1 MPDFPRTAFLLGAG
15 LGTRLRPLTEN
26 CPKPLLPIAGRPMV
40 LQAMEKLRAAGTRR
54 FLINTHHCPEA
65 WTRAFPD
72 GRFGDAEVRLVHE
85 PVLLETGGGLANVA
99 GLLGPDDEDLVV
111 WNGDILSDCDI
122 AAAVTHHRANGGEA
136 TLVVREEGPNRNV
149 RVTDEGAVTDLRDRL
164 GRQDPAYQY
173 TGICVVTKAFAQ
185 GVPAT
190 IESLVEHFLRRTQ
203 ARPGSIQGFLDGSA
217 TWHDLGTVEEYEAVK
232 ARQEKPVRGA
242 IAPADAAKAHG
253 YELAA
258 GGEVL
263 KGGSGRKFH
272 RLRKPTGETAVLC
285 VYDDS
290 RPENG
295 LYGDIARVLRD
306 QVGAQVPQ
314 VLAADKDAGV
324 LVLED
329 LGDTDLWSLAQGAEF
344 PWAAFASALEQV
356 AGIHRHGVDAFAA
369 AGVPL
374 MEAFGPNLYQWERQY
389 FTDNALGG
397 RKPDRAVTDEMAS
410 LAKELMGQPVV
421 TIHRDFQSQ
430 NIMVRDG
437 AAWLVD
443 LQGLRHGCMFYDF
456 ASLAFDPYL
465 RRPDMDLW
473 RIEIEDH
480 AREVSGWKGSSDEF
494 SHLFHVA
501 ATQRLLQACGAYG
514 FLGHKK
520 GRPEY
525 LAHLPQGLRN
535 LTIAASLCGKRRIA
549 KLAEEL
555 AGAPAKVSR

>member
-1 MPDFPRTAFLLGAG
+1 MPDFPRTAFILGAG
-15 LGTRLRPLTEN
+15 LGTRLRPLTEH

-40 LQAMEKLRAAGTRR
+40 LPAMEKLRAAGTRR

-65 WTRAFPD
+65 WTQAFPE
-72 GRFGDAEVRLVHE
+72 GRFGDAEVRFVHE

-99 GLLGPDDEDLVV
+99 GLLGEDDHDLVV
-111 WNGDILSDCDI
+111 WNGDILSGCDI
-122 AAAVTHHRANGGEA
+122 AAACAHHRANGGEA
-136 TLVVREEGPNRNV
+136 TLVVREQGPNRNV
-149 RVTDEGAVTDLRDRL
+149 RITDEGVVTDLRDRL
-164 GRQDPAYQY
+164 GKTDPAYHY
-173 TGICVVTKAFAQ
+173 AGICLVTKSFAQ

-203 ARPGSIQGFLDGSA
+203 AQPGSIQGFLDGSA
-217 TWHDLGTVEEYEAVK
+217 TWHDLGTIEEYRAVK
-232 ARQEKPVRGA
+232 AEQEKPVRGA

-272 RLRKPTGETAVLC
+272 RLRKASGETAVLC
-285 VYDDS
+285 LYDDS
-290 RPENG
+290 RPENL

-306 QVGAQVPQ
+306 GIGVQAPA

-344 PWAAFASALEQV
+344 PWAPFASALEQV
-356 AGIHRHGVDAFAA
+356 AAIHRLGGDAFAT

-374 MEAFGPNLYQWERQY
+374 MEAFGPDLYQWERQY
-389 FTDNALGG
+389 FQDNALGG
-397 RKPDRAVTDEMAS
+397 RKPDRSVTDEMAS
-410 LAKELMGQPVV
+410 LAKELMAQPVV

-437 AAWLVD
+437 SAWLID
-443 LQGLRHGCMFYDF
+443 LQGLRHGSMFYDY

-465 RRPDMDLW
+465 KRTDMDLW

-480 AREVSGWKGSSDEF
+480 AREVSGWKGSNDEF

-549 KLAEEL
+549 RLAEEL
-555 AGAPAKVSR
+555 AGEPAKLSR

>member
-1 MPDFPRTAFLLGAG
+1 MPDFPRTAFILGAG
-15 LGTRLRPLTEN
+15 LGTRLRPLTAN
-26 CPKPLLPIAGRPMV
+26 CPKPLLPIGGRPMV
-40 LQAMEKLRAAGTRR
+40 LQTMEKLRAAGTRR

-65 WTRAFPD
+65 WTAAFPE
-72 GRFGDAEVRLVHE
+72 GRFGDAEAKFVHE
-85 PVLLETGGGLANVA
+85 PVLLETGGGLANIA
-99 GLLGPDDEDLVV
+99 GLLGEEDHDLVV

-122 AAAVTHHRANGGEA
+122 AAAVAHHRANGGEA

-149 RVTDEGAVTDLRDRL
+149 RVTDEGVVTDLRDRL
-164 GRQDPAYQY
+164 GRSDPAYQY
-173 TGICVVTKAFAQ
+173 AGICVVTKAFAQ

-203 ARPGSIQGFLDGSA
+203 AQPGSIQGFLDVSA
-217 TWHDLGTVEEYEAVK
+217 TWHDLGTAEEYQAVK
-232 ARQEKPVRGA
+232 AAAERPVRGA
-242 IAPADAAKAHG
+242 IAPADAARAYG

-263 KGGSGRKFH
+263 KGGSGRRF
-272 RLRKPTGETAVLC
+272 LRVRRPGGETAVLC
-285 VYDDS
+285 LYDDS
-290 RPENG
+290 RPENL

-306 QVGAQVPQ
+306 GIGVQAPA

-344 PWAAFASALEQV
+344 PWAATASALEQ
-356 AGIHRHGVDAFAA
+356 AAAIHRHGGEAFAA
-369 AGVPL
+369 AGTPL
-374 MEAFGPNLYQWERQY
+374 MESFGPNLYQWERQY
-389 FTDNALGG
+389 FQDNVLAGG
-397 RKPDRAVTDEMAS
+397 KPDRAVLEEMAS
-410 LAKELMGQPVV
+410 LAKELMAQPVV

-437 AAWLVD
+437 SAWLID
-443 LQGLRHGCMFYDF
+443 LQGLRHGSMFYDY

-465 RRPDMDLW
+465 RRADMDLW

-480 AREVSGWKGSSDEF
+480 AREVSGWKGSGDEF

-535 LTIAASLCGKRRIA
+535 LTIAASLCGRRRIA
-549 KLAEEL
+549 RLAEEL
-555 AGAPAKVSR
+555 AGAPTKVSR

>member
-1 MPDFPRTAFLLGAG
+1 
-15 LGTRLRPLTEN
+15 
-26 CPKPLLPIAGRPMV
+26 
-40 LQAMEKLRAAGTRR
+40 
-54 FLINTHHCPEA
+54 
-65 WTRAFPD
+65 
-72 GRFGDAEVRLVHE
+72 
-85 PVLLETGGGLANVA
+85 
-99 GLLGPDDEDLVV
+99 
-111 WNGDILSDCDI
+111 
-122 AAAVTHHRANGGEA
+122 
-136 TLVVREEGPNRNV
+136 
-149 RVTDEGAVTDLRDRL
+149 
-164 GRQDPAYQY
+164 
-173 TGICVVTKAFAQ
+173 
-185 GVPAT
+185 
-190 IESLVEHFLRRTQ
+190 
-203 ARPGSIQGFLDGSA
+203 
-217 TWHDLGTVEEYEAVK
+217 
-232 ARQEKPVRGA
+232 
-242 IAPADAAKAHG
+242 
-253 YELAA
+253 
-258 GGEVL
+258 L

-272 RLRKPTGETAVLC
+272 RLRKPSGETAVLC

-290 RPENG
+290 RPENQ
-295 LYGDIARVLRD
+295 LYGDIAVVLRD
-306 QVGAQVPQ
+306 KVGAQVPQ
-314 VLAADKDAGV
+314 VLAEDKDAGV

-329 LGDTDLWSLAQGAEF
+329 LGDTDLWSLAQAPEF
-344 PWAAFASALEQV
+344 PWAPFASALEQV
-356 AGIHRHGVDAFAA
+356 AAIHRNGVDAFAA
-369 AGVPL
+369 SGTKL

-389 FTDNALGG
+389 FQDNALGG

-430 NIMVRDG
+430 NIMIRDG
-437 AAWLVD
+437 SAWLVD
-443 LQGLRHGCMFYDF
+443 LQGLRHGCMFYDY

-465 RRPDMDLW
+465 KRNDMDLW

-555 AGAPAKVSR
+555 AGEPAKVSR

>member
-15 LGTRLRPLTEN
+15 LGTRLRPLTEH

-65 WTRAFPD
+65 WARAFPD

-85 PVLLETGGGLANVA
+85 PALLETGGGLANIA
-99 GLLGPDDEDLVV
+99 GLLGPDDQDLVV

-122 AAAVTHHRANGGEA
+122 VGAVAHHRANGGEA

-164 GRQDPAYQY
+164 GAQDPAYQY
-173 TGICVVTKAFAQ
+173 TGICIVTKAFAQ

-203 ARPGSIQGFLDGSA
+203 AQPGSIQGYLDGSA
-217 TWHDLGTVEEYEAVK
+217 TWHDLGTIEEYQAVK
-232 ARQEKPVRGA
+232 AEREKPVRGA
-242 IAPADAAKAHG
+242 IAPAEAARAHG

-290 RPENG
+290 RPENQ
-295 LYGDIARVLRD
+295 LYGDIARVLRG
-306 QVGAQVPQ
+306 QVGAQVPE
-314 VLAADKDAGV
+314 VLAEDKAAGV
-324 LVLED
+324 LLLED
-329 LGDTDLWSLAQGAEF
+329 LGDADLWSLAQGAEF
-344 PWAAFASALEQV
+344 PWAPFASALEQV
-356 AGIHRHGVDAFAA
+356 AAIHRHGVDAFAT

-389 FTDNALGG
+389 FQDNALGG

-437 AAWLVD
+437 SAWLVD
-443 LQGLRHGCMFYDF
+443 LQGLRHGSMFYDY

-465 RRPDMDLW
+465 KRTDMDLW

-480 AREVSGWKGSSDEF
+480 AREVSGWKGSGDEF

-514 FLGHKK
+514 FLGRKK

-555 AGAPAKVSR
+555 AGEPAKVSR

>member
-15 LGTRLRPLTEN
+15 LGTRLRPLTEH

-65 WTRAFPD
+65 WARAFPD

-85 PVLLETGGGLANVA
+85 PVLLETGGGLANIA
-99 GLLGPDDEDLVV
+99 GLLGPDDQDLVV

-122 AAAVTHHRANGGEA
+122 VGAVAHHRANGGEA

-164 GRQDPAYQY
+164 GAQDPAYQY
-173 TGICVVTKAFAQ
+173 TGICIVTKAFAQ

-203 ARPGSIQGFLDGSA
+203 AQPGSIQGYLDGSA
-217 TWHDLGTVEEYEAVK
+217 TWHDLGTIEEYQAVK
-232 ARQEKPVRGA
+232 AEREKPVRGA
-242 IAPADAAKAHG
+242 IAPAEAARAHG

-290 RPENG
+290 RPENQ
-295 LYGDIARVLRD
+295 LYGDIARVLRG
-306 QVGAQVPQ
+306 QVGAQVPE
-314 VLAADKDAGV
+314 VLAEDKAAGV
-324 LVLED
+324 LLLED
-329 LGDTDLWSLAQGAEF
+329 LGDADLWSLAQGAEF
-344 PWAAFASALEQV
+344 PWAPFASALEQV
-356 AGIHRHGVDAFAA
+356 AAIHRHGVDAFAT

-389 FTDNALGG
+389 FQDNALGG

-437 AAWLVD
+437 SAWLVD
-443 LQGLRHGCMFYDF
+443 LQGLRHGSMFYDY

-465 RRPDMDLW
+465 KRTDMDLW

-480 AREVSGWKGSSDEF
+480 AREVSGWKGSGDEF

-514 FLGHKK
+514 FLGRKK

-555 AGAPAKVSR
+555 AGEPAKVSR

>member
-1 MPDFPRTAFLLGAG
+1 M
-15 LGTRLRPLTEN
+15 
-26 CPKPLLPIAGRPMV
+26 
-40 LQAMEKLRAAGTRR
+40 
-54 FLINTHHCPEA
+54 
-65 WTRAFPD
+65 
-72 GRFGDAEVRLVHE
+72 
-85 PVLLETGGGLANVA
+85 
-99 GLLGPDDEDLVV
+99 
-111 WNGDILSDCDI
+111 
-122 AAAVTHHRANGGEA
+122 
-136 TLVVREEGPNRNV
+136 VREEGPNRNV

-164 GRQDPAYQY
+164 GQQDPAYQY
-173 TGICVVTKAFAQ
+173 AGICVVTKAFAQ

-203 ARPGSIQGFLDGSA
+203 AQPGSIQGFLYSSA
-217 TWHDLGTVEEYEAVK
+217 TWHDLGTIEEYQAVK

-242 IAPADAAKAHG
+242 ITPADAAQAHG

-258 GGEVL
+258 GGEVI

-290 RPENG
+290 RPENA
-295 LYGDIARVLRD
+295 LYGDIAGVLRD
-306 QVGAQVPQ
+306 QIGAQVPQ

-329 LGDTDLWSLAQGAEF
+329 LGDTDIWSLAQGPEF
-344 PWAAFASALEQV
+344 PWAPFASALEQV
-356 AGIHRHGVDAFAA
+356 AAIHRHGVDAFAA

-389 FTDNALGG
+389 FQDNVLGG
-397 RKPDRAVTDEMAS
+397 RRPDRAVTDEMAS

-421 TIHRDFQSQ
+421 TIHRYFQSQ

-437 AAWLVD
+437 GAWLVD
-443 LQGLRHGCMFYDF
+443 LQGLRHGCMFYDY
-456 ASLAFDPYL
+456 AALAFDPYL
-465 RRPDMDLW
+465 KRADMDLW

-520 GRPEY
+520 GRAEY

-549 KLAEEL
+549 RLAEEL
-555 AGAPAKVSR
+555 AGAPTKVSR

>member
-26 CPKPLLPIAGRPMV
+26 CPKPLLPIGGRPMV

-65 WTRAFPD
+65 WTLAFPD
-72 GRFGDAEVRLVHE
+72 GRFGDAEVKLVHE
-85 PVLLETGGGLANVA
+85 PVLLETGGGLANIV
-99 GLLGPDDEDLVV
+99 GLLGPDDQDLVV
-111 WNGDILSDCDI
+111 WNGDILSSCDI
-122 AAAVTHHRANGGEA
+122 VAAVAHHRANGGEA
-136 TLVVREEGPNRNV
+136 TLVVREQGPNRNV

-164 GRQDPAYQY
+164 GQKDPAYQY

-203 ARPGSIQGFLDGSA
+203 AQPGSIQGFLDSSK
-217 TWHDLGTVEEYEAVK
+217 TWHDLGTIEEYQSVK
-232 ARQEKPVRGA
+232 AEQEKPVRGA

-253 YELAA
+253 YELTA

-272 RLRKPTGETAVLC
+272 RLRKPSGETAVLC

-290 RPENG
+290 RPENQ
-295 LYGDIARVLRD
+295 LYGDIAVVLRD
-306 QVGAQVPQ
+306 KIGVQVPQ

-329 LGDTDLWSLAQGAEF
+329 LGDTDLWSLAQGTEF
-344 PWAAFASALEQV
+344 PWAPFASALEQV
-356 AGIHRHGVDAFAA
+356 AAIHRLGVDAFAA
-369 AGVPL
+369 SGTKL

-389 FTDNALGG
+389 FQDNALGG

-437 AAWLVD
+437 TAWLVD
-443 LQGLRHGCMFYDF
+443 LQGLRHGCMFYDY

-465 RRPDMDLW
+465 KRNDMDLW

-549 KLAEEL
+549 RLAEEL
-555 AGAPAKVSR
+555 AGEPAKVSR

>member
-15 LGTRLRPLTEN
+15 LGTRLRPLTAD
-26 CPKPLLPIAGRPMV
+26 CPKPLLPIGGRPMV

-65 WTRAFPD
+65 WTLAFPD
-72 GRFGDAEVRLVHE
+72 GRFGDAEVKLVHE
-85 PVLLETGGGLANVA
+85 PVLLETGGGLANIA
-99 GLLGPDDEDLVV
+99 GLLGPDDQDLVV
-111 WNGDILSDCDI
+111 WNGDILSSCDI
-122 AAAVTHHRANGGEA
+122 VAAVDHHRANGGEA
-136 TLVVREEGPNRNV
+136 TLVVREQGPNRNV
-149 RVTDEGAVTDLRDRL
+149 RVTDEGDVTDLRDRL
-164 GRQDPAYQY
+164 GKTDPAYQY

-203 ARPGSIQGFLDGSA
+203 AQPGSIQGFLDSSKS
-217 TWHDLGTVEEYEAVK
+217 WHDLGTIEEYQAVK
-232 ARQEKPVRGA
+232 AEQEKPVRGA

-253 YELAA
+253 YELTA

-263 KGGSGRKFH
+263 KGGSGRRFH
-272 RLRKPTGETAVLC
+272 RLRKPSGETAVLC

-290 RPENG
+290 RPENH

-314 VLAADKDAGV
+314 VLAEDKEAGV

-329 LGDTDLWSLAQGAEF
+329 LGDTDLWSLAQAPEF
-344 PWAAFASALEQV
+344 PWAPFASALEQV
-356 AGIHRHGVDAFAA
+356 AAIHRNGVDAFAA
-369 AGVPL
+369 AGTKL

-389 FTDNALGG
+389 FQDNALGG
-397 RKPDRAVTDEMAS
+397 RKPDRAVADEMAS

-437 AAWLVD
+437 SAWLVD
-443 LQGLRHGCMFYDF
+443 LQGLRHGCMFYDY

-465 RRPDMDLW
+465 KRNDMDLW

-480 AREVSGWKGSSDEF
+480 AREASGWKGSSDEF

-535 LTIAASLCGKRRIA
+535 LTIAASLCGKRRLA

-555 AGAPAKVSR
+555 AGEPAKVSR